1 MVQLAKYIAIAAACL
16 AAPAIAHP
24 GEKHDPHVLK
34 REIHTR
40 DAMASHAKRS
50 LGGCESSLHAREL
63 NRRSIARRSRTV
75 QQLRQKRGITAG
87 KMYPISPLGS
97 ID

>member
-1 MVQLAKYIAIAAACL
+1 VALSRLSKFLAVAAACL

-40 DAMASHAKRS
+40 DAMAAHAKRC
-50 LGGCESSLHAREL
+50 LGGYESTLHAREL
-63 NRRSIARRSRTV
+63 HERSIARRSHTV
-75 QQLRQKRGITAG
+75 QTLRQKRGIGAS
-87 KMYPISPLGS
+87 K
-97 ID
+97 

>member
-1 MVQLAKYIAIAAACL
+1 MVQLSKFLAVAAAFL

-40 DAMASHAKRS
+40 DAMAAHAKRS
-50 LGGCESSLHAREL
+50 LGGCESTIHAREL
-63 NRRSIARRSRTV
+63 HKRSIARRSRTV
-75 QQLRQKRGITAG
+75 QKLRQKRGITAS
-87 KMYPISPLGS
+87 K
-97 ID
+97 